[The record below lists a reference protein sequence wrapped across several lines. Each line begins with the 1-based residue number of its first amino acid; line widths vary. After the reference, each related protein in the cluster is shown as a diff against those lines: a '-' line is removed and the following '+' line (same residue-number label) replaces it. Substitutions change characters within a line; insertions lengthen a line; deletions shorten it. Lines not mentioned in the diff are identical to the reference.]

1 MSTKTPKTIKPGRA
15 AMLTDRDL
23 ELLRALAFCPLLTAE
38 QVFRLDLPGPDRS
51 SVRTAETRAE
61 HRVDVPPRGFINKE
75 RARQQ
80 LYRLERKG
88 YLTKHKAGPSH
99 PTMWRLSH
107 EGYKSI
113 VGRQLRLE
121 EVYGIHLP
129 YNDYEP
135 DPTRARHYNTLA
147 EIFVAVQPLLT
158 DLFGELPNWDWWS
171 ERRAFH
177 SIERGSQGNL
187 RYMPDAELHI
197 DGIPL
202 IIERQTKDARK
213 TREDIHKKVVDHT
226 NYHTRSQQGRPALR
240 KDQFHILFAC
250 DLPRDAE
257 AARQAGDAQGVQL
270 FADTPNVAIQYIY
283 ELAHQRAA
291 RNASIHETPNQ
302 ELHQNSEPTPLPSPV
317 NDHRRGEDNLDL
329 DLDHLEEAA
338 F

>member
-1 MSTKTPKTIKPGRA
+1 MSTKAPKTIKTGRA
-15 AMLTDRDL
+15 GMITARDL
-23 ELLRALAFCPLLTAE
+23 ELMRALAFCPLLTAD

-51 SVRTAETRAE
+51 TVRAAETRAE
-61 HRVDVPPRGFINKE
+61 HRVDVPPRGYTKKE
-75 RARQQ
+75 RARKQ
-80 LYRLERKG
+80 LYRLENKG
-88 YLTKHKAGPSH
+88 YLTKHKSGPGY
-99 PTMWRLSH
+99 PTMWRLSY

-113 VGRQLRLE
+113 VTRQLRLE
-121 EVYGIHLP
+121 DVYGIKLP

-135 DPTRARHYNTLA
+135 DPTRAHHYTTLSD
-147 EIFVAVQPLLT
+147 IFVAVQPLLT

-177 SIERGSQGNL
+177 SYDRGSHGGG
-187 RYMPDAELHI
+187 RYMPDAEIHI

-213 TREDIHKKVVDHT
+213 TAEDIHKKVVDHT
-226 NYHTRSQQGRPALR
+226 TYHTRSQHGRPALR

-257 AARQAGDAQGVQL
+257 AARQAGEAQGVQL
-270 FADTPNVAIQYIY
+270 FADSPHLAIQYIY

-291 RNASIHETPNQ
+291 LRSPNQ
-302 ELHQNSEPTPLPSPV
+302 IANPTPLPSPPIDPTH
-317 NDHRRGEDNLDL
+317 NDRDYNLNMDDL
-329 DLDHLEEAA
+329 GEAA